1 MCVFWKFHL
10 LFKQIVCALKA
21 AFSLVNVFVLFDIF
35 GALLKTHWERE
46 NERKFYLRFALTSKC
61 LSLTKI
67 VYDIETHKQQFERIS
82 LVFIAVRNI
91 SKSGSDQRNRL
102 LLIIHSRAL
111 LHQCLLNAV
120 SLRFWFSS
128 LSCIWSSFKNEMR
141 TKRTHYK
148 SMKSEKTRKES
159 KEEDALRVWGF
170 CCAEIRAFPLR

>member
-1 MCVFWKFHL
+1 M
-10 LFKQIVCALKA
+10 
-21 AFSLVNVFVLFDIF
+21 FSFYSIF
-35 GALLKTHWERE
+35 SEPCSRQLERERE

-128 LSCIWSSFKNEMR
+128 LSCIWSSFNKEMR
-141 TKRTHYK
+141 KNAHITNQWKVKKPERNRKRKTHWECEVFVVLK
-148 SMKSEKTRKES
+148 FVHSHCDK
-159 KEEDALRVWGF
+159 
-170 CCAEIRAFPLR
+170 